1 MKRICPRCNEPLF
14 SNCYVK
20 DKGINTLSYLELI
33 IKKEQFQKENKE
45 IKSCYCSKCGYVE
58 LYIDIDDSNKHHNND
73 DDLNHLKRTVQ
84 QYARDY
90 KKKMEQKKQEDEQ
103 LQIQLQKQLLEQKLL
118 KEKIKESKKSKR
130 KKALRKRII
139 LKKCLENKH
148 FFIIN
153 QYLVK

>member
-1 MKRICPRCNEPLF
+1 MKRICPRCNEPLS

-33 IKKEQFQKENKE
+33 IKKDQFQKENKE

-73 DDLNHLKRTVQ
+73 DPTQNRYFKEID
-84 QYARDY
+84 
-90 KKKMEQKKQEDEQ
+90 
-103 LQIQLQKQLLEQKLL
+103 L
-118 KEKIKESKKSKR
+118 KEKIKESKKNKR

-139 LKKCLENKH
+139 LKKMLRK
-148 FFIIN
+148 
-153 QYLVK
+153 

>member
-33 IKKEQFQKENKE
+33 IKKDQFQKENKE

-58 LYIDIDDSNKHHNND
+58 LYVDIDDSNKHHNND

-90 KKKMEQKKQEDEQ
+90 KKKMEQKKQEDEL

-118 KEKIKESKKSKR
+118 KEKIK
-130 KKALRKRII
+130 
-139 LKKCLENKH
+139 
-148 FFIIN
+148 
-153 QYLVK
+153 

>member
-33 IKKEQFQKENKE
+33 IKKEQFQKKNKE

-58 LYIDIDDSNKHHNND
+58 LYVDIDDSNKHHNNDD

-139 LKKCLENKH
+139 LKKMLRK
-148 FFIIN
+148 
-153 QYLVK
+153 

>member
-33 IKKEQFQKENKE
+33 IKKNQFQKENKE

-58 LYIDIDDSNKHHNND
+58 LYVDIDDSNKHHNND

-118 KEKIKESKKSKR
+118 KEKIK
-130 KKALRKRII
+130 
-139 LKKCLENKH
+139 
-148 FFIIN
+148 
-153 QYLVK
+153 

>member
-58 LYIDIDDSNKHHNND
+58 LYVDI

-139 LKKCLENKH
+139 LKKMLRK
-148 FFIIN
+148 
-153 QYLVK
+153 

>member
-33 IKKEQFQKENKE
+33 IKKNQFQKENKE

-58 LYIDIDDSNKHHNND
+58 LYVDIDDSNKHHNND

-118 KEKIKESKKSKR
+118 K
-130 KKALRKRII
+130 
-139 LKKCLENKH
+139 
-148 FFIIN
+148 
-153 QYLVK
+153 

>member
-58 LYIDIDDSNKHHNND
+58 LYVDIDDSNKHHNNDD

-103 LQIQLQKQLLEQKLL
+103 LQIQLQKQLLEQKLF
-118 KEKIKESKKSKR
+118 KD
-130 KKALRKRII
+130 
-139 LKKCLENKH
+139 
-148 FFIIN
+148 
-153 QYLVK
+153 

>member
-58 LYIDIDDSNKHHNND
+58 HHNND

-118 KEKIKESKKSKR
+118 KEKIKESKKTKR

-139 LKKCLENKH
+139 LKKMLRK
-148 FFIIN
+148 
-153 QYLVK
+153 

>member
-58 LYIDIDDSNKHHNND
+58 LYVDIDDSNKHHNNDD

-90 KKKMEQKKQEDEQ
+90 KKKIEQKKQEDEQ

-118 KEKIKESKKSKR
+118 KEKISEPPFDT
-130 KKALRKRII
+130 LR
-139 LKKCLENKH
+139 
-148 FFIIN
+148 
-153 QYLVK
+153 

>member
-58 LYIDIDDSNKHHNND
+58 LYVDIDDSNKHHIMMMMIWI
-73 DDLNHLKRTVQ
+73 HLKRTVHNMQ
-84 QYARDY
+84 ELQ
-90 KKKMEQKKQEDEQ
+90 KKDRTKKQEDEQ

-139 LKKCLENKH
+139 LKKMLRK
-148 FFIIN
+148 
-153 QYLVK
+153 

>member
-1 MKRICPRCNEPLF
+1 MKRICPRCNEPLS

-33 IKKEQFQKENKE
+33 IKKDQFQKENKE

-58 LYIDIDDSNKHHNND
+58 LYVDIDDSNKHHNND

-90 KKKMEQKKQEDEQ
+90 KKRWN
-103 LQIQLQKQLLEQKLL
+103 
-118 KEKIKESKKSKR
+118 KKSK
-130 KKALRKRII
+130 KMNNFKFSFKNN
-139 LKKCLENKH
+139 CLNKS
-148 FFIIN
+148 F
-153 QYLVK
+153 